1 LSPLLCFL
9 GFISLPLTVA
19 QIDLHIPAKGADIK
33 GRNTSGWTAL
43 MAAALGNQN
52 PDMIDPLIK
61 NGANIKMRDDL
72 GQTALDLAAEN
83 RYIKGTEAFW
93 KLKEAINK

>member
-1 LSPLLCFL
+1 
-9 GFISLPLTVA
+9 
-19 QIDLHIPAKGADIK
+19 
-33 GRNTSGWTAL
+33 
-43 MAAALGNQN
+43 
-52 PDMIDPLIK
+52 MIDPLIK

-83 RYIKGTEAFW
+83 RYIRGTEAFW